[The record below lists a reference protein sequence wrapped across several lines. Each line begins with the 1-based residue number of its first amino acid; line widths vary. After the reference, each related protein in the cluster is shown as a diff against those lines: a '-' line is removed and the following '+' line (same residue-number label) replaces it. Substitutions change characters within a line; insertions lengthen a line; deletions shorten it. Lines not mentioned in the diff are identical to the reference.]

1 MRKEITAMKKIIAWL
16 LVLTLTAAVS
26 IGATLAYLMDTDEDV
41 NVMTLGKVKIEQLEY
56 ERIDDETANEDAT
69 VQEFQNNKPLYP
81 AVTDKNFDYTP
92 GDSNVDWEQIG
103 KDGYTSEIWDPSKI
117 NNEIDKMVFVK
128 NKGDY
133 DAFVRSVMAF
143 EAAPDW
149 SFDDFQSKV
158 HLNLNDT
165 DWTWQWVETPVSIGE
180 GTYFVAVVTYNDVL
194 KPGAFTEISLSQIA
208 LDKTATNE
216 DLKALGETYN
226 VLVKSQGIQ
235 ADGFE
240 TAVMALDDGFGAITA
255 SAVPFTT
262 DQPVKGIDLRSALR
276 FYQGDAN
283 QPIHTE
289 VTNVVFGLNKDH
301 PDIVNNY
308 TGTLVTEEQNS
319 EVYTYYVKEGG
330 KYSVYFL
337 SNGRIYLPADSGRLF
352 QEMTALT
359 KVDTSNLNT
368 SRVELMNHLF
378 YKCSALAEV
387 DVSGFDTSK
396 VTTMKS
402 MFNTCSSLTSV
413 DISKWDTSNATN
425 LSYMF
430 RNLNVEEL
438 DLTGLDL
445 DSATDISYMFYGSTV
460 KKVNT
465 TGWDTE
471 SVTTTRGMFMNCY
484 ALEEITGS
492 GAWYLPNNTDMY
504 YMFQQCYALETLDVS
519 NWDCS
524 NVTTMQGT
532 FFQCTGLKTVTG
544 IGNWDTSKVTTM
556 YGMFNNDYNLT
567 SLEGIGNWNTGNV
580 EIMSFLFWNCHS
592 LPELDIG
599 SWNTGKVKE
608 FNSMFSGSGH
618 NAGEMIFTHLPVE
631 NWDVSSAVN
640 MECMFYGC
648 GQLTELDLSK
658 WNVSKVQNMRHIF
671 ADCFK
676 MVDYDFTGWNTAS
689 LLNLDGIF
697 NSNKALKSV
706 DVSDFD
712 TVTVTNFAQVF
723 DGCTALEEIIGL
735 DQWDTSNGVQFGE
748 FLLGTNMV
756 SIDLSSFN
764 MSSAKYVLNM
774 FHVNPR
780 LTTIYVGD
788 NWNLNPATLSSPNG
802 MFGSSGAL
810 RGGNG
815 SSVSSLGSNS
825 AIYARVDT
833 PETPGLLTHI
843 NDKPVAP

>member
-1 MRKEITAMKKIIAWL
+1 MKKMIAWFL
-16 LVLTLTAAVS
+16 ILAMTAAIS
-26 IGATLAYLMDTDEDV
+26 IGATLAYLTSTDEDV
-41 NVMTLGKVKIEQLEY
+41 NVMTVGNVKIEQLEY
-56 ERIDDETANEDAT
+56 ERIDEETENENAE
-69 VQEFQNNKPLYP
+69 VQEFQDNKPLYP
-81 AVTDKNFDYTP
+81 AVTEKDFDYTT
-92 GDSNVDWEQIG
+92 GDSVVDWEQIG
-103 KDGYTSEIWDPSKI
+103 KDGYSSEIWDPEKI

-128 NKGDY
+128 NKGSY
-133 DAFVRSVMAF
+133 DAYVRTVFAF

-149 SFDDFQSKV
+149 TFEDFQSKV
-158 HLNLNDT
+158 HLNLNADE
-165 DWTWQWVETPVSIGE
+165 DVVTWEWIQVPVSIGE
-180 GTYFVAVVTYNDVL
+180 GTYFVAVATYNDPL
-194 KPGAFTEISLSQIA
+194 QPGAISQISLSQVA
-208 LDKTATNE
+208 LDKAATNE
-216 DLKALGETYN
+216 DMEALGETYN
-226 VLVKSQGIQ
+226 VLVKSQAIQ
-235 ADGFE
+235 ADGFAN
-240 TAVMALDDGFGAITA
+240 AVVALNDGFGAVTA

-262 DQPVKGIDLRSALR
+262 DQPIQGKSLRNALR
-276 FYQGDAN
+276 FYQGDET
-283 QPIHTE
+283 QPIHTQVTE
-289 VTNVVFGLNKDH
+289 VVYGLKRDH
-301 PDIVNNY
+301 ADIVNNY
-308 TGTLVTEEQNS
+308 TGTLVTDEQNS
-319 EVYTYYVKEGG
+319 EVYVYYVQEDG
-330 KYSVYFL
+330 KYTVYFL
-337 SNGRIYLPADSGRLF
+337 SNGQIYLPVDSSRLF
-352 QEMTALT
+352 QEMAALT

-413 DISKWDTSNATN
+413 DVSKWDTSKVTDM
-425 LSYMF
+425 SYMF

-445 DSATDISYMFYGSTV
+445 DSATDISYMFSGSTV

-504 YMFQQCYALETLDVS
+504 YMFQKCYPLETLDVS

-567 SLEGIGNWNTGNV
+567 SLEGIGNWDTGNV

-676 MVDYDFTGWNTAS
+676 VEKYNFTGWNTAS

-735 DQWDTSNGVQFGE
+735 DQWDTSNGTNFGE
-748 FLLGTNMV
+748 FLLGTQMV
-756 SIDLSSFN
+756 AIDLSSFD
-764 MSSAKYVLNM
+764 MSSAKTVLNM
-774 FHVNPR
+774 FHVNPK